1 MLSEQISNQIKGNF
15 SFTPT
20 KDQLSLIN
28 LLGAYVADSRTSDI
42 LIINGYAGTGK
53 STIIA
58 ALTAT
63 LKAQNLKSYMLAP
76 TGRAAKIMSNYAN
89 EGAITIH
96 KKIYRQKS
104 ITEDKFV
111 LDFNRDKGS
120 YYIIDEASMIGNS
133 SGFESSS
140 FGSGNLLDDLIQ
152 YIEMGTDCRLII
164 VGDSAQLPP
173 IGTILSPALDVN
185 YMSRYGRIFYHTMSE
200 VVRQAELSGILA
212 NATICRE
219 IIESGIPEIPKFD
232 LNFPDV
238 KNITGGEFLEELE
251 DAYGKYGRESCIV
264 ITRSNKQ
271 AGRFNQGIRG
281 RILYQEEEFS
291 SGDLVM
297 IVKNNYA
304 YAQKRVENGVEK
316 IDDNDFIANGD
327 VALVRR
333 VRKYEEVHSLRF
345 AEATLW
351 LGSDEERELEC
362 KVILN
367 TLGSDSPALSK
378 DDSTKLLKSV
388 EEDYLSF
395 TRKNERYKEMK
406 KDPYLNALQIKFAY
420 AITCHKSQGGEWD
433 VVFIDRMLFGDEQ
446 INIDLLRWLYTAI
459 TRASKKLFFINF
471 EDRFFAE

>member
-1 MLSEQISNQIKGNF
+1 MLSKHISTQILSNF
-15 SFTPT
+15 PHTPT
-20 KDQLSLIN
+20 TDQHSLIE
-28 LLGAYVADSRTSDI
+28 LLGEYVANGRTGDI

-53 STIIA
+53 STVIG
-58 ALTAT
+58 ALTAM
-63 LKAQNLKSYMLAP
+63 LKGHGIKSYMLAP
-76 TGRAAKIMSNYAN
+76 TGRAAKVMSSYAG
-89 EGAITIH
+89 EGALTIH

-104 ITEDKFV
+104 MSEEKFV

-120 YYIIDEASMIGNS
+120 YYIIDEASMIGDG
-133 SGFESSS
+133 SGYENTP
-140 FGSGNLLDDLIQ
+140 FGSGNLLDDLME
-152 YIEMGTDCRLII
+152 YVTMGTDCRLII

-173 IGTILSPALDVN
+173 VGTTLSPALDIH
-185 YMSRYGRIFYHTMSE
+185 YMGRYGNVIYHSMSE
-200 VVRQAELSGILA
+200 VVRQALLSGILT

-219 IIESGIPEIPKFD
+219 IIESGVPSIPKFKLD
-232 LNFPDV
+232 FPDV
-238 KNITGGEFLEELE
+238 KNVTGGDVLEELE
-251 DAYGKYGRESCIV
+251 DAYSKYGRENCVV

-304 YAQKRVENGVEK
+304 YAKENKEGK
-316 IDDNDFIANGD
+316 TKTDDTDFIANGD

-333 VRKYEEVHSLRF
+333 VRKYEEVHTLRF

-351 LGSDEERELEC
+351 MGSDEERELEC

-367 TLGSDSPALSK
+367 TLASDSPALSK
-378 DDSTKLLKSV
+378 EDGSRLLQSV
-388 EEDYLSF
+388 EQDYMSI

-433 VVFIDRMLFGDEQ
+433 AVFIDRMLFGEEQ
-446 INIDLLRWLYTAI
+446 ISIDLLRWLYTAI

-471 EDRFFAE
+471 EDRFFEN